1 MIHLYTKLDETKQ
14 IDSVYPF
21 LENKELLARV

>member
-1 MIHLYTKLDETKQ
+1 MANPYTKLNETKQ

-21 LENKELLARV
+21 LEDKELLARV